1 MTNPYEKCPV
11 FESENYLLRLIE
23 PADVKDLL
31 LVYSDEKAVPLF
43 NGDNCN
49 GDDFHYT
56 TPERMQSA
64 VDFWLQAYTEG
75 WFIRWVIVA
84 KKMNFPQSQVSLRE
98 LEKKDN
104 GHVIGTIE
112 LFNRQAEDYFT
123 NCGLLR
129 LDLRSDY
136 EQTDCIHEIL
146 SLIVPPAYD
155 LFNCRMV
162 ATKVP
167 PFAAERIAAVEKFGF
182 QLSEEA
188 IIGKDDGR
196 EYKNYYVISSH

>member
-84 KKMNFPQSQVSLRE
+84 KKLNFPQSQASLRE

-112 LFNRQAEDYFT
+112 LFNRQAEDYFN

-196 EYKNYYVISSH
+196 EYKDYYVISSH

>member
-1 MTNPYEKCPV
+1 MRNVLV

-84 KKMNFPQSQVSLRE
+84 KKLNFPQSQASLRE

-112 LFNRQAEDYFT
+112 LFNRQAEDYFN

-196 EYKNYYVISSH
+196 EYKDYYVISSH

>member
-84 KKMNFPQSQVSLRE
+84 KKLNFPQSQASLRE

-112 LFNRQAEDYFT
+112 LFNRQAEDYFN

-188 IIGKDDGR
+188 IIGKDDDR